1 MRSDFDRDLDGLPPD
16 AREQVWRNRI
26 EAVVFASAEPV
37 SRAVLKELIGSSCDL
52 DTLVEQIQASLAT
65 RPFDL
70 VEVVSGF
77 QFRTRPEYA
86 DAIRKSGVFRTN
98 EPDLSERD
106 LTVLLSIAY
115 FQPVTRTRLGE
126 ILGRTVSRD
135 VIAILS
141 RRKLI
146 AAGPRSPTPGAP
158 YTYVTTPKFL
168 ESFGLKSLLDLPD
181 TEKLAEAGL
190 LTTHK
195 DDALGAI
202 ASDFEDD
209 P

>member
-1 MRSDFDRDLDGLPPD
+1 MPSEFDRDLDGLAPD

-37 SRAVLKELIGSSCDL
+37 SRTILKELIGASCDL
-52 DTLVEQIQASLAT
+52 DRLIEQIRASLAT

-86 DAIRKSGVFRTN
+86 DAIRTSGVFRTN

-126 ILGRTVSRD
+126 ILGRAVSRD

-146 AAGPRSPTPGAP
+146 TAGPRSPTPGAP

-168 ESFGLKSLLDLPD
+168 DSFGLKSLLDLPD

-190 LTTHK
+190 LTTHQ
-195 DDALGAI
+195 DDPLGAI
-202 ASDFEDD
+202 TTDFEDD
-209 P
+209 A